1 MNNNVIKPYE
11 DWVIR
16 NKKFIIDW
24 VKQNDRVRL
33 DDIRNAFNNFERAT
47 SNKSKLKAFDG
58 IKNSLHTHEGVA
70 FSDLIKEKY
79 EPAKKYAQELA
90 TLNGDGTIESIPRNT
105 DNDKLN
111 KSLKLYDLFNE
122 MSSVLSTIPAKQ
134 KDYSYVELDKAFQDN
149 YDYNEMTALAE
160 KYNYDWSD
168 KEDRKEFIKALSEI
182 EQERLKAGA
191 YTPHDAA
198 GMLTQLAYPVTLEHA
213 RKTDKFSPYA
223 FISDLATQM
232 AMAEGAG
239 LGKAA
244 AGKAGEAVG
253 GLVSAPAMTE
263 YGQMMVNDKPIS
275 DAAADAGTGVILNS
289 VAPGMIL
296 GAASNFYRPGNTVN
310 SSAKA
315 LANKYANEYR
325 KMINLQHEQP
335 YIKVQKPSQELYE
348 ATKLK
353 YINAKAKQLMSKNPE
368 LTPKDALIQAGTGTN
383 LKEAEEAAKVTV
395 QQNDNINKA
404 LAEARK
410 STGVY
415 KKNLFGKETELTPE
429 QVNKSEYPI
438 AHITPEMRETEKV
451 LYRWNKPKG
460 TEVAK
465 YNLAKKKANNETIT
479 PDDLVAAG
487 YYENPL
493 HMVYRKI
500 RNNTEGLNSLALNL
514 GAANRLADRKIGMFN
529 RMVNLPWN
537 YGESEPE
544 IDWNDPKVKTY
555 VNAYKRYKSD
565 MDYYQK
571 PKKPEGM
578 KDETAEKIEKY
589 LDTINIRDIF
599 GE

>member
-1 MNNNVIKPYE
+1 MNLEQYDK
-11 DWVIR
+11 WVIGNQKR
-16 NKKFIIDW
+16 ILEWTKKYSTKRYTPIKDAFA
-24 VKQNDRVRL
+24 KYH
-33 DDIRNAFNNFERAT
+33 NAK
-47 SNKSKLKAFDG
+47 SNKQKLKAFENLKKELVSSKGVSFEDLANKDYKDLNDTLQKYADQYTQG
-58 IKNSLHTHEGVA
+58 DINALDRNSNI
-70 FSDLIKEKY
+70 SDL
-79 EPAKKYAQELA
+79 
-90 TLNGDGTIESIPRNT
+90 LNRYDALSPIS
-105 DNDKLN
+105 DAM
-111 KSLKLYDLFNE
+111 KSLP
-122 MSSVLSTIPAKQ
+122 SKQ

-149 YDYNEMTALAE
+149 YDYNEMVALAE
-160 KYNYDWSD
+160 KYNYDWTN

-182 EQERLKAGA
+182 EQARLKADA
-191 YTPHDAA
+191 YTPHDAD
-198 GMLTQLAYPVTLEHA
+198 GMITQLTYPVTLEHA
-213 RKTDKFSPYA
+213 RKTDKLSPYA
-223 FISDLATQM
+223 LISDLATQM

-239 LGKAA
+239 LGKAV

-253 GLVSAPAMTE
+253 GLVAAPAMTE

-296 GAASNFYRPGNTVN
+296 GTASRFYSPGNTVN

-315 LANKYANEYR
+315 LANKYADEYR
-325 KMINLQHEQP
+325 KMINLQREQP

-353 YINAKAKQLMSKNPE
+353 YINAKAKQLIDKNPE
-368 LTPKDALIQAGTGTN
+368 LSTKDALIQAGSGTN
-383 LKEAEEAAKVTV
+383 LKEAEEAAKITV
-395 QQNDNINKA
+395 LQNENINKA

-429 QVNKSEYPI
+429 EVNKAEYPI

-514 GAANRLADRKIGMFN
+514 GAANRLADRKIGMFT
-529 RMVNLPWN
+529 RMINLPWN

-544 IDWNDPKVKTY
+544 INLDDPKVKTY
-555 VNAYKRYKSD
+555 INAYKRYKSD

-578 KDETAEKIEKY
+578 KDETAKKIEEY
-589 LDTINIRDIF
+589 LNTINIRDIF